1 MDLVARAEALQAEAH
16 DVLARL
22 ELETA
27 FPSFGPAELI
37 GSARSGLMAWRDL
50 DVMFTAPAATAAEV
64 LGGLA
69 VIARRRGLLAVDFQD
84 ERGDRRPTPALT
96 DERFYA
102 VLRYAGPA
110 GLWKVDL
117 TFWIHAVARPQ
128 VPHAT
133 RLQGITPEQKLT
145 ILELKD
151 AAPGYPDEIGGSEI
165 YTAVLDHG
173 VWTVAELAAHLQNT

>member
-22 ELETA
+22 ELAAA

-37 GSARSGLMAWRDL
+37 GSARSGLMAVRDL

-64 LGGLA
+64 LTGLA
-69 VIARRRGLLAVDFQD
+69 VIARRPGLLAVDFRD
-84 ERGDRRPTPALT
+84 ERADRRPTPAVT

-117 TFWIHAVARPQ
+117 TFWLHAVTRPQ

-133 RLQGITPEQKLT
+133 RLQHITPEQKLT
-145 ILELKD
+145 ILHLKD
-151 AAPGYPDEIGGSEI
+151 STPGYPDEIGGSEI

-173 VWTVAELAAHLQNT
+173 VHTTAQLAAHLQQS